1 MFIIQK
7 NLNANNSLGLTRSLN
22 NISITEEVKKKEKEA
37 EYSLGGS
44 LFKMNQKGIQ
54 CFQRSLPKKF
64 VERLQKLEKR
74 TFTEIRKKNQR
85 LAACFKTCSQ
95 NRWPTT
101 LELQKL
107 KVSKVFKFYLIKKW
121 GVT

>member
-7 NLNANNSLGLTRSLN
+7 NINANHSLGLTRSLN

-37 EYSLGGS
+37 EYSLGGA
-44 LFKMNQKGIQ
+44 LFKMTQKGIQ
-54 CFQRSLPKKF
+54 CFHRSLPKHF
-64 VERLQKLEKR
+64 VERLPKLEK
-74 TFTEIRKKNQR
+74 KDQR

-101 LELQKL
+101 LELKKL
-107 KVSKVFKFYLIKKW
+107 KVSQVFKFYLIKKW